1 MGGRIY
7 KMKKLLL
14 LSISIVMA
22 SVSCQSQQSPAA
34 APTPVGNP
42 VIDKNFK
49 IPSEPWCG
57 PDSFDFG
64 DFYCQDGEFHLVN
77 KGSASIATSN
87 SGDYMNFIL
96 QVQMRLIGEKGAYG
110 VVFRG
115 NNTPAFYVFEIHPDG
130 KFQLI
135 IWGQSPN
142 GTILIPWTESAAI
155 KQGGATNL
163 LEVIAQGTC
172 LALFVNNTQLAG
184 FTDNTFIE
192 GVVGP
197 VALEDGH
204 AAVRTTK
211 VWELPVAGKPL
222 NLCIFKG

>member
-1 MGGRIY
+1 
-7 KMKKLLL
+7 MKKLLL
-14 LSISIVMA
+14 LSIIIVMA
-22 SVSCQSQQSPAA
+22 SVSCQSQQSRAA

-49 IPSEPWCG
+49 GLAEPWCEPG
-57 PDSFDFG
+57 SYDFG
-64 DFYCQDGEFHLVN
+64 DFYCQGGEFNLVA
-77 KGSASIATSN
+77 KGMGNIATTN
-87 SGDYMNFIL
+87 VGNYTNFIL

-115 NNTPAFYVFEIHPDG
+115 NNTPAFYIFEIHPDG

-142 GTILIPWTESAAI
+142 NTILIPWTESAAI

-172 LALFVNNTQLAG
+172 LALFVNDKQLAG
-184 FTDNTFIE
+184 ATDNTFIQ

-197 VALEDGH
+197 VALEEGH
-204 AAVRTTK
+204 AAVSTTK
-211 VWELPVAGKPL
+211 VWELPAAGKPL
-222 NLCIFKG
+222 NLCTSNG

>member
-1 MGGRIY
+1 
-7 KMKKLLL
+7 MKKLLL
-14 LSISIVMA
+14 LSIVIIIA
-22 SVSCQSQQSPAA
+22 LISCQPRQSPSV

-49 IPSEPWCG
+49 DSAEPWCEPG
-57 PDSFDFG
+57 SYDFG
-64 DFYCQDGEFHLVN
+64 DFYCQGGELHLVN
-77 KGSASIATSN
+77 KGSGNIATEN
-87 SGDYMNFIL
+87 VGNYMNFIL
-96 QVQMRLIGEKGAYG
+96 QVQMRLIGEKGDYG

-115 NNTPAFYVFEIHPDG
+115 SATPAFYVFMIHPDG

-142 GTILIPWTESAAI
+142 NTILIPWTESSAI

-172 LALFVNNTQLAG
+172 LALFVNNKQLAG

-197 VALEDGH
+197 VSLEEGH
-204 AAVRTTK
+204 AAVSTTK
-211 VWELPVAGKPL
+211 VWELPAAGALL
-222 NLCIFKG
+222 NLCTSKG